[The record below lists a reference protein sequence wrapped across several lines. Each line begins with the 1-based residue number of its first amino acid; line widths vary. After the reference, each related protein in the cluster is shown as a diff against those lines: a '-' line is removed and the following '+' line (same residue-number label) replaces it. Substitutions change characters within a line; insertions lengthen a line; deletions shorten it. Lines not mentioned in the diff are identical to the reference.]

1 MGDEKKTEDFASGP
15 AVTAPDGR
23 KGNCPRRDMA
33 SPGPAKPAGALQ
45 ASVKPGS
52 PAADAQKRKAYRRL
66 PGQFRTAF
74 LGVCVLLIL
83 FSAGTAAFLSGWW
96 GMGSMACFAAAGW
109 IVYKPETHYRL
120 WRFRLDDQGKP
131 APAGHFQLCSI
142 VVLLIAAG
150 FVLLFLG
157 ILKH

>member
-15 AVTAPDGR
+15 AVTAPDGW

-33 SPGPAKPAGALQ
+33 SRAGKTRRCSPGVREARVTCRRCPKAEGVPAAAGAVPDGL
-45 ASVKPGS
+45 
-52 PAADAQKRKAYRRL
+52 
-66 PGQFRTAF
+66 

-131 APAGHFQLCSI
+131 ASAGRFQLCSI
-142 VVLLIAAG
+142 AVLLIAAG

>member
-1 MGDEKKTEDFASGP
+1 MAMEKRDKMGKALHIRGLRQRWMVNS
-15 AVTAPDGR
+15 VAP
-23 KGNCPRRDMA
+23 
-33 SPGPAKPAGALQ
+33 
-45 ASVKPGS
+45 
-52 PAADAQKRKAYRRL
+52 
-66 PGQFRTAF
+66 
-74 LGVCVLLIL
+74 VCVLLIL

-109 IVYKPETHYRL
+109 IVYKPETHYSL

-131 APAGHFQLCSI
+131 APAGRFQLCSI